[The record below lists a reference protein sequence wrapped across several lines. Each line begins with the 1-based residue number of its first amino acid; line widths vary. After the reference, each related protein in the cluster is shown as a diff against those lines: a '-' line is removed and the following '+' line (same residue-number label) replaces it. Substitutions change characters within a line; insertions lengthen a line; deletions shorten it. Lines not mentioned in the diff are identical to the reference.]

1 MAGSVNHPW
10 GISEKL
16 IKRYGKTWANTDFV
30 MQNIHESQFK
40 NDPMNT
46 KVGTLYVGNVKI
58 PMKFKN
64 VISEA
69 TKLFNVLDSLYPY
82 RKDKSR
88 KFEVSI
94 MNKDFVLSQ
103 LEIRKV
109 AETLETTAEI
119 IPKGYQLG
127 LYL

>member
-1 MAGSVNHPW
+1 MTKSVNQPW

-30 MQNIHESQFK
+30 TLDIYESQFK
-40 NDPMNT
+40 NDPMETN
-46 KVGTLYVGNVKI
+46 VGTLYVENVEI

-64 VISEA
+64 VVTEA
-69 TKLFNVLDSLYPY
+69 IKLFNVLDTLYAY

-103 LEIRKV
+103 LEMRKV
-109 AETLETTAEI
+109 AETLDIVTEN